1 MSQSP
6 SWVMDIE
13 RLALGKPV
21 LLVEGK
27 TDKTWLEHFL
37 MQHKPGCEQRLYVA
51 VAGGKRHV
59 SRCVTDY
66 RPGWIGVLDR
76 DEWREAD
83 VRAEAAKSSRLYV
96 LTRFC
101 IESYL
106 CDPDEIWVALP
117 LQQRAKVGGSI
128 VALAKPIQDALPAW
142 VAHGAMWRV
151 LREFHEA
158 SRFPTELEEQPVID
172 ETKIRQILT
181 AWHEGLAPDAVLA
194 QYRSELARANSLS
207 MTEQLRSYIHGKKFY
222 NQVVVQVLDQLFAG
236 QGADDWQQ
244 KLRGD
249 APILPPPDLT
259 ALLDQILALLP

>member
-1 MSQSP
+1 MSQTP
-6 SWVMDIE
+6 SWVIDIE

-21 LLVEGK
+21 LLVEGD
-27 TDKTWLEHFL
+27 TDKVWFEHFL
-37 MQHKPGCEQRLYVA
+37 AKHQPGYEQRLHVA
-51 VAGGKRHV
+51 AAGGKRHV
-59 SRCVTDY
+59 SKCITDY

-83 VRAEAAKSSRLYV
+83 VRAVAAKSSRLHV
-96 LTRFC
+96 LSRFC

-106 CDPDEIWVALP
+106 CDPDELWRVIP
-117 LQQRAKVGGSI
+117 PQQQSKVGGSI
-128 VALAKPIQDALPAW
+128 VALAKPIQDAVPAW

-151 LREFHEA
+151 LREIHEA
-158 SRFPTELEEQPVID
+158 SRFPTELEERPVTD
-172 ETKIRQILT
+172 ETTIRQILT

-194 QYRSELARANSLS
+194 QYRSELARANCLS
-207 MTEQLRSYIHGKKFY
+207 MTEQLRCYIHGKKFF

-244 KLRGD
+244 KWRGD
-249 APILPPPDLT
+249 VPILPPPDLT